1 MWLQLVEL
9 EAATIGGLFCYSFS
23 REPCGVECMIARGQL
38 MFVLPTVR
46 LLLIALAVATG
57 FGILLQLNAFR
68 SETRPPSS
76 VVGAEAGFS
85 YIKDLQKD
93 AGLPEQIR
101 QAVIV
106 ERVQP
111 EAKTPETAT
120 NEPAVSIPVAPLPD
134 SRGVRTF
141 AVAQVPL
148 QTLRTCLAIEDQSKE
163 RLDCYDEKIAPAPKQ
178 VSAPAKTVRDC
189 RFVQEEDERLNC
201 FNRFVSPPP
210 KKSTAQKAGKK
221 P

>member
-1 MWLQLVEL
+1 
-9 EAATIGGLFCYSFS
+9 
-23 REPCGVECMIARGQL
+23 
-38 MFVLPTVR
+38 MFVLPMVR
-46 LLLIALAVATG
+46 LFLIAFAVATG
-57 FGILLQLNAFR
+57 FCILLQLNAFR
-68 SETRPPSS
+68 SETKPPSS
-76 VVGAEAGFS
+76 VVRAEAGFS
-85 YIKDLQKD
+85 YINDSQKD

-120 NEPAVSIPVAPLPD
+120 NEPAVPIPAPPLPD
-134 SRGVRTF
+134 FRGVKTS
-141 AVAQVPL
+141 AQVAL
-148 QTLRTCLAIEDQSKE
+148 RTLRTCLEIEDQSKE

-201 FNRFVSPPP
+201 FNRFVSPRR
-210 KKSTAQKAGKK
+210 KRAQPRKWARNHPREKFK
-221 P
+221 